1 MRIGDES
8 TAGTIADVLT
18 FAIENPTAAEDLW
31 LTIGSIASCIAVI
44 VVGLIALRN
53 RKR

>member
-1 MRIGDES
+1 MGVG
-8 TAGTIADVLT
+8 GTLRRVFT
-18 FAIENPTAAEDLW
+18 FAIENPSATEELW
-31 LTIGSIASCIAVI
+31 LTIGSIGACVAAI